1 MLIGGGIAT
10 IHHQERIKP
19 STMLFNSFSFFI
31 FLLVVLIASAI
42 LRRYA
47 KGAELWFLV
56 LASAY
61 FYGQWNWTY
70 LILIYITIT
79 CDYLLG
85 LKFYRSDQP
94 QRFLYLSMTVN
105 LGILG
110 IYKYLNFL
118 VNSANEVISTAG
130 FAYGIP
136 GVDLLLPVG
145 ISFYTFQSMSY
156 MIDIHRGQLQPR
168 KKFVD
173 YALFV
178 SFFPQLVAGPIVR
191 ASEFFKQLDEKRH
204 FSFAMA
210 QSGMFL
216 IVLGLV
222 KKVVFADNLA
232 LFVDPIFDQ
241 PENHSGLMNLLAV
254 YAFAFQ
260 IYFDFSGYSDIAI
273 GVAKLLGFT
282 FPRNFMHPY
291 VSLTFQDFWRRW
303 HMTLSRW
310 LRDYLY
316 ISLGGNR
323 HGSYK
328 TMRNL
333 FLTMFLGGLWHG
345 ASWNFAIW
353 GVLHGVYLAIERFNA
368 KYQLLVLNHR
378 LLINRLLKWLLVFH
392 LVCFAWIFFRA
403 ADLSQSLLM
412 IENIL
417 FMKGGFTIAQ
427 GQYMNVAII
436 LLFPLIHYLSSRLDL
451 FGRSGELTT
460 APYTFWVTA
469 LMLLLIFF
477 SSQSSDSFMYFQF

>member
-1 MLIGGGIAT
+1 
-10 IHHQERIKP
+10 
-19 STMLFNSFSFFI
+19 MLFNSPSFFV
-31 FLLVVLIASAI
+31 FLLVVLVVSAI
-42 LRRYA
+42 LRRLH
-47 KGAELWFLV
+47 KGSELWFLV
-56 LASAY
+56 FASAY

-70 LILIYITIT
+70 LILIYITIV
-79 CDYLLG
+79 CDFFLG
-85 LKFYRSDQP
+85 LRYYKSDRP
-94 QRFLYLSMTVN
+94 HKFLYLSMTVN

-110 IYKYLNFL
+110 IFKYLNFL
-118 VNSANEVISTAG
+118 VDSSNAVMASAG
-130 FAYGIP
+130 FSYAIP
-136 GVDLLLPVG
+136 GVELLLPVG

-168 KKFVD
+168 TRFVD

-210 QSGMFL
+210 QSGLLL
-216 IVLGLV
+216 IMLGLV

-232 LFVDPIFDQ
+232 LFVDPVFNA
-241 PENHSGLMNLLAV
+241 PENHSGMMNLLAV

-291 VSLTFQDFWRRW
+291 VSLSFQDFWRRW

-323 HGSYK
+323 NGSYK

-353 GVLHGVYLAIERFNA
+353 GVLHGVYLAVERFNSRF
-368 KYQLLVLNHR
+368 QWLVLNNRH
-378 LLINRLLKWLLVFH
+378 LVVRLLKWLLVFH

-403 ADLSQSLLM
+403 ADFADSATM
-412 IENIL
+412 IQQI
-417 FMKGGFTIAQ
+417 FTMQGQFKFTIHNTLPIVVI
-427 GQYMNVAII
+427 G
-436 LLFPLIHYLSSRLDL
+436 LLPLLHLLQARLDL
-451 FGRSGELTT
+451 FEKSSTLKT
-460 APYTFWVTA
+460 APYVT
-469 LMLLLIFF
+469 LQCLLAIVLYLF
-477 SSQSSDSFMYFQF
+477 SSQNSGSFMYFQF

>member
-1 MLIGGGIAT
+1 
-10 IHHQERIKP
+10 
-19 STMLFNSFSFFI
+19 MLFNSLSFFV
-31 FLLVVLIASAI
+31 FLVVVLVVSAI
-42 LRRYA
+42 LRRWH
-47 KGAELWFLV
+47 KGSELWFLV
-56 LASAY
+56 FASAY

-70 LILIYITIT
+70 LILIYITIV
-79 CDYLLG
+79 CDYFLG
-85 LKFYRSDQP
+85 LKYYRSDNP
-94 QRFLYLSMTVN
+94 HKFLYLSLTVN

-110 IYKYLNFL
+110 IFKYLNFL
-118 VNSANEVISTAG
+118 VDSSNAVLASAG
-130 FAYGIP
+130 FSYAIP
-136 GVDLLLPVG
+136 GVELLLPVG

-156 MIDIHRGQLQPR
+156 MIDIHRGQLRPR
-168 KKFVD
+168 TRFVD

-210 QSGMFL
+210 QSGLLL
-216 IVLGLV
+216 IMLGLV

-232 LFVDPIFDQ
+232 LFVDPVFNA
-241 PENHSGLMNLLAV
+241 PEDHSGMMNLLAV

-291 VSLTFQDFWRRW
+291 VSLSFQDFWRRW

-323 HGSYK
+323 KGAYK

-353 GVLHGVYLAIERFNA
+353 GVLHGVYLAVERFNS
-368 KYQLLVLNHR
+368 KFQWLVLDNRH
-378 LLINRLLKWLLVFH
+378 LVVRLLKWLFVFH

-403 ADLSQSLLM
+403 ADFADSATM
-412 IENIL
+412 IQQIFTLQGN
-417 FMKGGFTIAQ
+417 FNFTIHNTIPIMVI
-427 GQYMNVAII
+427 G
-436 LLFPLIHYLSSRLDL
+436 LLPLLHLLQARLDL
-451 FGRSGELTT
+451 FEKSSTLKTT
-460 APYTFWVTA
+460 PYVT
-469 LMLLLIFF
+469 LQCLLAIVLYLF
-477 SSQSSDSFMYFQF
+477 SSQNTGSFMYFQF

>member
-1 MLIGGGIAT
+1 
-10 IHHQERIKP
+10 
-19 STMLFNSFSFFI
+19 MLFNSLSFFV
-31 FLLVVLIASAI
+31 FLVVVLVVSAI
-42 LRRYA
+42 LRRLH
-47 KGAELWFLV
+47 KGSELWFLV
-56 LASAY
+56 FASAY
-61 FYGQWNWTY
+61 FYGQWNWSY
-70 LILIYITIT
+70 LILIYITIV
-79 CDYLLG
+79 CDFILG
-85 LKFYRSDQP
+85 LKYFRSDQP
-94 QRFLYLSMTVN
+94 HKFLYLSLTVN

-110 IYKYLNFL
+110 IFKYLNFL
-118 VNSANEVISTAG
+118 VDSSNAVLQGAG
-130 FAYGIP
+130 FSYAIP
-136 GVDLLLPVG
+136 GVELLLPVG

-168 KKFVD
+168 TRFVD

-210 QSGMFL
+210 QSGLLL
-216 IVLGLV
+216 IMLGLV

-232 LFVDPIFDQ
+232 LFVDPVFNNPQ
-241 PENHSGLMNLLAV
+241 GYSGMMNLLAV

-291 VSLTFQDFWRRW
+291 VSLSFQDFWRRW

-323 HGSYK
+323 KGAYK

-353 GVLHGVYLAIERFNA
+353 GVLHGVYLAVERFNS
-368 KYQLLVLNHR
+368 KFQWIVLNNKH
-378 LLINRLLKWLLVFH
+378 LIFRLLKWLLVFH

-403 ADLSQSLLM
+403 ADFTDSATMIHHIFTLHGEFKFTTNNTIPILVIALLP
-412 IENIL
+412 
-417 FMKGGFTIAQ
+417 
-427 GQYMNVAII
+427 
-436 LLFPLIHYLSSRLDL
+436 LLHLLQAKLDL
-451 FGRSGELTT
+451 FEKSSTLKT
-460 APYTFWVTA
+460 APYVT
-469 LMLLLIFF
+469 LQCLLAIVLYLF
-477 SSQSSDSFMYFQF
+477 SSQNTGSFMYFQF